1 MAKYDRLSE
10 PLRIAKEFNK
20 IGLNRAASEENT
32 LKSMNKARENNKL
45 YSEGKLLAM
54 TGGDI
59 NSANE
64 LVYENEKMIPKKD
77 HRNFKAGYVAG
88 LKLYKEQLNG
98 TDENKKT
105 R

>member
-10 PLRIAKEFNK
+10 SLRIAKEFNK

-64 LVYENEKMIPKKD
+64 LVYEKEKMIPKKD
-77 HRNFKAGYVAG
+77 HRNFKAGY
-88 LKLYKEQLNG
+88 LNG
-98 TDENKKT
+98 KKELENQMAKKT
-105 R
+105 GLSR